1 MKGKLLTVCSRGQDF
16 TFQKNKA
23 SGTSRVVL
31 VRTSCI
37 VYKSP
42 SGFHYRLC
50 LYLFLTFPLNFIF
63 SHSFLVLFP
72 HSSLSPLP
80 LSLPSHPPSPPPP
93 PPGFSLG
100 FFHSPSYSFHS
111 IPNTECKPV
120 KLTFQLNFQALSIWM
135 GLNRGNAT
143 KPSLLQTWYKMV
155 ASGPAG
161 QFPPEQG
168 AQEIMKLTFGFCY
181 LLIFVLYN
189 KIRKELP

>member
-1 MKGKLLTVCSRGQDF
+1 MSIPFSYFPSEFYFFPFLL
-16 TFQKNKA
+16 
-23 SGTSRVVL
+23 
-31 VRTSCI
+31 
-37 VYKSP
+37 SP
-42 SGFHYRLC
+42 FPP
-50 LYLFLTFPLNFIF
+50 FL
-63 SHSFLVLFP
+63 
-72 HSSLSPLP
+72 SLSP
-80 LSLPSHPPSPPPP
+80 PSFATIPPPIPPAP